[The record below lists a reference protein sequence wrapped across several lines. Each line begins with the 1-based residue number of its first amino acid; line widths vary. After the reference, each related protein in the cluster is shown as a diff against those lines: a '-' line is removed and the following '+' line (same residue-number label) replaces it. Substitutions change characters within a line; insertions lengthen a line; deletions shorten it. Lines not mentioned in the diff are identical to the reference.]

1 MSSPILHLSKASQSP
16 TVKILLRPAQAVLD
30 NVPCLSVLELF
41 QLNPDVFAIPV
52 INADGVPVGIV
63 DRHIFVEIFVK
74 PYTRELYSK
83 KKISVFMVENPIV
96 VDMNASIDDVSKIII
111 DAGMQHMV
119 MGFIITENGLY
130 TGIANGH
137 DLLNEIMQR
146 KQEGLFYLAHFD
158 QLTNLPNR
166 LLFMDRLS
174 MALSEANRSRSSVG
188 VLFIDLDN
196 FKNFNDSMGHGFGDQ
211 ILIAVANRLMSCARE
226 IDTVARLS
234 GDEFVIILEDI
245 THQEDLDNLCNRI
258 LDGMKQPWE
267 IMGRSVFLTASI
279 GTSIYPQDGVEP
291 SELILKADAAMYEA
305 KRGGRNAF
313 MHFKSGMRL
322 YSLDKMTLENDLR
335 LAIERNEFVLFYQP
349 QIAVESGSIIGMEA
363 LIRWNHPER
372 GMLTPIHFIEIS
384 EKTGL
389 IIDIGKWVIREA
401 CRQHQEW
408 VKSDLQPL
416 RMSVNIS
423 PLQFY
428 QTSFCDEVRSVLIET
443 GMQPS
448 NLELELT
455 EGMFMHNLENV
466 VKVLNELHDLG
477 VLLAIDDFG
486 TGYSNLSYLKRFPI
500 DRLKIDQS
508 FIRGIEQET
517 MNMEIVRTI
526 ATLAKTMS
534 LELVAEGV
542 ETAAEMDMV
551 EACGCDS
558 VQGYKFSKPLPAD
571 KFQLW
576 RAEYETNLASDGLS
590 IKSNF
595 KRNYNSGGPVN
606 NYV

>member
-63 DRHIFVEIFVK
+63 DRHIFVEIFIK

-576 RAEYETNLASDGLS
+576 RAEYESSATSKLTSSDGHLERIGCSGLS
-590 IKSNF
+590 
-595 KRNYNSGGPVN
+595 
-606 NYV
+606 

>member
-1 MSSPILHLSKASQSP
+1 MNSPILHLSKTSQSP
-16 TVKILLRPAQAVLD
+16 TVKILLRSAQAVLE
-30 NVPCLSVLELF
+30 NVSCLSVLQLF
-41 QLNPDVFAIPV
+41 QSNSDVFAIPV
-52 INADGVPVGIV
+52 VNADGAPVGIV

-74 PYTRELYSK
+74 PYTRELYAK
-83 KKISVFMVENPIV
+83 TKISEFMVENPIV
-96 VDMNASIDDVSKIII
+96 VDMDTSIDDVSKIII

-174 MALSEANRSRSSVG
+174 MALSEANRNRSSVG

-211 ILIAVANRLMSCARE
+211 ILIAVANRLVSCARE

-234 GDEFVIILEDI
+234 GDEFIIILEDVA
-245 THQEDLDNLCNRI
+245 HQDDLSNLCNRI
-258 LDGMKQPWE
+258 LDGMKLPWE

-279 GTSIYPQDGVEP
+279 GTSIYPQDGSE
-291 SELILKADAAMYEA
+291 SNELILKADAAMYEA

-335 LAIERNEFVLFYQP
+335 LAIARNEFELFYQP
-349 QIAVESGSIIGMEA
+349 QVSVESGSIIGMEA

-372 GMLTPIHFIEIS
+372 GMLTPIHFIEIA

-389 IIDIGKWVIREA
+389 IINIGKWVIREA

-408 VKSDLQPL
+408 LKNNLQPL

-443 GMQPS
+443 GMQPT

-466 VKVLNELHDLG
+466 VKVLNELHELG

-526 ATLAKTMS
+526 ATLAKAMS

-542 ETAAEMDMV
+542 ETGDEMDMV
-551 EACGCDS
+551 GSCGCNL
-558 VQGYKFSKPLPAD
+558 VQGYKLSKPLPAAD
-571 KFQLW
+571 FQHW
-576 RAEYETNLASDGLS
+576 RAKYEANLASEGILINSDSKKIHNSGLS
-590 IKSNF
+590 LKPI
-595 KRNYNSGGPVN
+595 
-606 NYV
+606 

>member
-526 ATLAKTMS
+526 VTLAKTMS

-576 RAEYETNLASDGLS
+576 RAEYESSATSKLTSSDGHLERIGCSGLS
-590 IKSNF
+590 
-595 KRNYNSGGPVN
+595 
-606 NYV
+606 

>member
-534 LELVAEGV
+534 LELVIQILVTLKDFLLIG
-542 ETAAEMDMV
+542 
-551 EACGCDS
+551 
-558 VQGYKFSKPLPAD
+558 
-571 KFQLW
+571 
-576 RAEYETNLASDGLS
+576 
-590 IKSNF
+590 
-595 KRNYNSGGPVN
+595 
-606 NYV
+606 